1 MKKVISLLLAVIM
14 ILSVASIVVNAEDP
28 APAPFDLIA
37 TREGDTV
44 TLSLVTNAE
53 LTYANV
59 TFELTEPAGFT
70 LTAIQKGGDFGDFGC
85 SISSNVARRRVS
97 LVTADDD
104 YDTVVEE
111 GKEFLVFV
119 LDATDSET
127 QDRSFSLKVTTAADI
142 NGKSLPWRYDVI
154 VSNTLYEDG
163 MGERLI
169 GYTISLDGDIG
180 VNFYMELSESIA
192 ESETAKMHFT
202 IPSGGK
208 TFENDVYVSEA
219 RVVERGN
226 RTYHVFKCRVAAKE
240 MTSEIKAQM
249 IDGDQTGTEYV
260 YSVKEYA
267 DYLIDHASEDAEYA
281 AAVPLVKA
289 LLNYGA
295 RAQIHFDKTSTGLAN
310 ADLTEDEK
318 ALGTPDIS
326 VAAPIVDLP
335 DGVTLEGATLSL
347 KSETSLSFYFKSSE
361 ELTFSCEGYE
371 VEKAASGSYQIA
383 RIRGI
388 NAKDIGNV
396 FTLKVN
402 ESGSVTYSPLNYC
415 KTVLDDETQPDE
427 LKDVVKALY
436 FYWQAAVAYFE

>member
-1 MKKVISLLLAVIM
+1 MKKVISLLLAAIL

-37 TREGDTV
+37 TKDGDTV
-44 TLSLVTNAE
+44 VLLIKTNDTLS
-53 LTYANV
+53 YAN
-59 TFELTEPAGFT
+59 FSLRLSIPEGFT
-70 LTAIQKGGDFGDFGC
+70 FVEDEEELEYYYPC
-85 SISSNVARRRVS
+85 
-97 LVTADDD
+97 
-104 YDTVVEE
+104 EE
-111 GKEFLVFV
+111 GFSSFKTKSIVCNVPSSDPTHCILSVTSKAKPTSGNITVEPGMEFVYFV
-119 LDATDSET
+119 LDASGVPDGEYTF
-127 QDRSFSLKVTTAADI
+127 SFYVTAASDVGA
-142 NGKSLPWRYDVI
+142 NSLPWRFSTVT
-154 VSNTLYEDG
+154 SNTLCFDS

-219 RVVERGN
+219 RVVERWN

-249 IDGDQTGTEYV
+249 IDGDQTGAEYV

-310 ADLTEDEK
+310 ADLTEEEK

-371 VEKAASGSYQIA
+371 VEKAVSGSYQIA

-415 KTVLDDETQPDE
+415 KTVLDDET
-427 LKDVVKALY
+427 
-436 FYWQAAVAYFE
+436 